1 MTVDLRRETA
11 NTWRML
17 EIIAEVTHKKLALE
31 ELQMHGDTMMKR
43 LRVQSQDV
51 TIMLVDDA
59 AIKKLN
65 RQYRKKNKPTDV
77 LSFSMK
83 EGEFTQFAPTMLG
96 DIVISVQT
104 AEKQAKE
111 KKHTLQKEVTFLT
124 AHGLLHLLGY
134 DHETDKEEAA
144 MNKKTEAV
152 MADLFGATK
161 KLTAKKKPA
170 SKKPLAAKKSA
181 AKKKTV
187 RKR

>member
-1 MTVDLRRETA
+1 MNVDLRLETA

-111 KKHTLQKEVTFLT
+111 KKHTLQKEVTFLA

-134 DHETDKEEAA
+134 DHETDKEEEA

-152 MADLFGATK
+152 MADLFGAAK
-161 KLTAKKKPA
+161 KAPSAKKKPA
-170 SKKPLAAKKSA
+170 AKKS
-181 AKKKTV
+181 V